1 MGGPKYVEPT
11 TEIEQE
17 ITPEVSTEGIQ
28 EGTIFPTEDDQPLTG
43 EENFHGE

>member
-11 TEIEQE
+11 TEIEQKEE
-17 ITPEVSTEGIQ
+17 ITHNTEGIQ
-28 EGTIFPTEDDQPLTG
+28 EGSIFPTEDDIPLKG